1 MAEVF
6 EQFKFGKCREISTV
20 VYNRCQ
26 HKEMRL
32 EAEKMEEEFWR
43 DLEKFEASLDRVKG
57 AALSKVAAVADVAK
71 GAVEDAAKQAMQ
83 ESKKLAKRAQDWWN
97 KLRGKKGEELQE
109 QRDIQVLELA
119 KNEKPRL
126 RDHFLEMLKLRFR
139 MDGWED
145 LLGIEEEVIVGMRQH
160 WPFLEEESDLVDYP
174 KPQPASRYA
183 LEHIAVERWL
193 EDVQVRAASALN
205 AAAPTGVQSAASSQ
219 LGFDLRYVVARG
231 APSSPR
237 ACLPLVAMETRQLQ
251 VWASTMS
258 GKTVKLSM
266 DSDDSLLYLRHQVS
280 QSLGL
285 STWQLRLLL
294 DGEIMDK
301 RGRLEEIAP
310 AEGHELQVLTVTVP
324 LPSEVASR
332 SSRLWT
338 LLRNRITRDVLS
350 RSSLAQQAVK
360 ERILL
365 GEVDFFYNGDNLLE
379 LAARSLP
386 RIDAKETGCLLLDG
400 GADVNGKSSDGY
412 TPLQTA
418 CCRGL
423 VGLSELLLQRGANRF
438 TASPSGE
445 DALDCALGFLAAC
458 NRFGSQEREE
468 DVDLAK
474 LCCRLRNSRIE
485 RARSS
490 GELVSSLVKA
500 RLCLSRVATQL
511 ALLGGKF
518 VKLSQK
524 EVFER
529 SGLSEASVQSFQKH
543 LWAGWPGAFLTFDTC
558 ISEEPKIQESFA
570 HARSR
575 VLAYRLSQ
583 NKTTTWT
590 YKSPRGNR
598 RFCWVWESDYLC
610 FDWDYEDIER
620 GECWLTIGDYSQRKM
635 QNRKWE
641 TAKANTRSCRRVA
654 FEPSRRRDSHSTR
667 LARRMP
673 RRDVQM
679 ARRKERLRGVRE
691 NLSKFQLVRDQ
702 LWQ

>member
-1 MAEVF
+1 
-6 EQFKFGKCREISTV
+6 
-20 VYNRCQ
+20 
-26 HKEMRL
+26 
-32 EAEKMEEEFWR
+32 
-43 DLEKFEASLDRVKG
+43 
-57 AALSKVAAVADVAK
+57 
-71 GAVEDAAKQAMQ
+71 
-83 ESKKLAKRAQDWWN
+83 
-97 KLRGKKGEELQE
+97 
-109 QRDIQVLELA
+109 
-119 KNEKPRL
+119 
-126 RDHFLEMLKLRFR
+126 
-139 MDGWED
+139 
-145 LLGIEEEVIVGMRQH
+145 
-160 WPFLEEESDLVDYP
+160 
-174 KPQPASRYA
+174 
-183 LEHIAVERWL
+183 
-193 EDVQVRAASALN
+193 
-205 AAAPTGVQSAASSQ
+205 
-219 LGFDLRYVVARG
+219 
-231 APSSPR
+231 
-237 ACLPLVAMETRQLQ
+237 
-251 VWASTMS
+251 MS

-266 DSDDSLLYLRHQVS
+266 HRDDSLLYLRHQVS

-310 AEGHELQVLTVTVP
+310 TEGDELQVLTVTVP

-332 SSRLWT
+332 SCRLWA
-338 LLRNRITRDVLS
+338 LLRNRITPDVLY
-350 RSSLAQQAVK
+350 RSSLTKPEVK

-386 RIDAKETGCLLLDG
+386 RSVAKEIGCLLLDG
-400 GADVNGKSSDGY
+400 GSDVNGKSSDGF

-438 TASPSGE
+438 RASPAGE

-458 NRFGSQEREE
+458 DRFGSQEREE

-490 GELVSSLVKA
+490 GELPSSLAKA

-529 SGLSEASVQSFQKH
+529 SGLSQASVQSFEKQ
-543 LWAGWPGAFLTFDTC
+543 LWAGWPGAFLTFDTR
-558 ISEEPKIQESFA
+558 ISEVPKIQESFA

-583 NKTTTWT
+583 NKPAT
-590 YKSPRGNR
+590 YTYHSFRGKR
-598 RFCWVWESDYLC
+598 RFLWVWESEYLC
-610 FDWDYEDIER
+610 SDWDYEDREQ
-620 GECWLTIGDYSQRKM
+620 GECWLTIGDYRQRKE
-635 QNRKWE
+635 QSSGLI
-641 TAKANTRSCRRVA
+641 RSKR
-654 FEPSRRRDSHSTR
+654 
-667 LARRMP
+667 
-673 RRDVQM
+673 
-679 ARRKERLRGVRE
+679 
-691 NLSKFQLVRDQ
+691 
-702 LWQ
+702 

>member
-1 MAEVF
+1 MV
-6 EQFKFGKCREISTV
+6 CDLVTLSLLVEISSFPCFSTLNCFGIV
-20 VYNRCQ
+20 
-26 HKEMRL
+26 
-32 EAEKMEEEFWR
+32 
-43 DLEKFEASLDRVKG
+43 
-57 AALSKVAAVADVAK
+57 
-71 GAVEDAAKQAMQ
+71 
-83 ESKKLAKRAQDWWN
+83 
-97 KLRGKKGEELQE
+97 
-109 QRDIQVLELA
+109 
-119 KNEKPRL
+119 
-126 RDHFLEMLKLRFR
+126 RF
-139 MDGWED
+139 
-145 LLGIEEEVIVGMRQH
+145 
-160 WPFLEEESDLVDYP
+160 VD
-174 KPQPASRYA
+174 
-183 LEHIAVERWL
+183 
-193 EDVQVRAASALN
+193 
-205 AAAPTGVQSAASSQ
+205 TT
-219 LGFDLRYVVARG
+219 
-231 APSSPR
+231 
-237 ACLPLVAMETRQLQ
+237 ACLQSDIVRLQ
-251 VWASTMS
+251 
-258 GKTVKLSM
+258 
-266 DSDDSLLYLRHQVS
+266 
-280 QSLGL
+280 
-285 STWQLRLLL
+285 
-294 DGEIMDK
+294 
-301 RGRLEEIAP
+301 
-310 AEGHELQVLTVTVP
+310 HEVP

-635 QNRKWE
+635 QSPSLI
-641 TAKANTRSCRRVA
+641 RSKRYSVT
-654 FEPSRRRDSHSTR
+654 FIVGF
-667 LARRMP
+667 MK
-673 RRDVQM
+673 V
-679 ARRKERLRGVRE
+679 
-691 NLSKFQLVRDQ
+691 
-702 LWQ
+702 

>member
-1 MAEVF
+1 
-6 EQFKFGKCREISTV
+6 
-20 VYNRCQ
+20 
-26 HKEMRL
+26 
-32 EAEKMEEEFWR
+32 
-43 DLEKFEASLDRVKG
+43 
-57 AALSKVAAVADVAK
+57 
-71 GAVEDAAKQAMQ
+71 
-83 ESKKLAKRAQDWWN
+83 
-97 KLRGKKGEELQE
+97 
-109 QRDIQVLELA
+109 
-119 KNEKPRL
+119 
-126 RDHFLEMLKLRFR
+126 
-139 MDGWED
+139 
-145 LLGIEEEVIVGMRQH
+145 
-160 WPFLEEESDLVDYP
+160 
-174 KPQPASRYA
+174 
-183 LEHIAVERWL
+183 
-193 EDVQVRAASALN
+193 
-205 AAAPTGVQSAASSQ
+205 
-219 LGFDLRYVVARG
+219 
-231 APSSPR
+231 
-237 ACLPLVAMETRQLQ
+237 
-251 VWASTMS
+251 MS

-310 AEGHELQVLTVTVP
+310 AEGHELQVLTVTSPKLFTRVP
-324 LPSEVASR
+324 LPSEVVSR

-350 RSSLAQQAVK
+350 RSSLVQLAVK

-458 NRFGSQEREE
+458 DRFGSQEREE

-490 GELVSSLVKA
+490 GELVSSLAKA

-543 LWAGWPGAFLTFDTC
+543 LWAGWPGAFLTFDTW

-583 NKTTTWT
+583 NKNTTWT

-610 FDWDYEDIER
+610 FDWDYEDVER
-620 GECWLTIGDYSQRKM
+620 GECFLTIGDYSQRKM

-702 LWQ
+702 LWE